1 MMKQLFSILLSGC
14 LLGVS
19 SFAYAQ
25 KTPREIVRALLKT
38 PAGTPIS
45 AELRQSLSQLSPK
58 QLSTVTAQ
66 LQRANAKLAQSNK
79 KTRQFQQDLFSST
92 RAAIFRALPT
102 ATGPRNSYTGT
113 LFEVE
118 NNGKQEIF
126 GVIPMHALK
135 APDQTA
141 GLLSYKFTAVVD
153 VDGAPQRIPAR
164 VVQLSSSKTADV
176 ALVKFEEKDS
186 ALLSPLKLAPN
197 APVTS
202 GTRLY
207 TQGYACNLPA
217 RALVTVTGTTSTGLL
232 TTAIPAAHEGERL
245 GFCGSALVNEAH
257 ELMGIHVGSMYVHDT
272 QESTFFNAFQLE
284 KPHIGD
290 TGYMAPVS
298 FLYQLTQS
306 YLHPGKAVIPVQ
318 VRGQEITRLRVNEYI
333 SRIELLDEHHQTIWQ
348 KDTDIKMSLRPV
360 EQALLL
366 FPQTRWIRLHVGRTH
381 WQKNENGWYVADDK
395 SLYRVVVSGVPE
407 LE

>member
-1 MMKQLFSILLSGC
+1 MKKLLSF
-14 LLGVS
+14 LLCIGLLTIAPS
-19 SFAYAQ
+19 SYAQ
-25 KTPREIVRALLKT
+25 KTPRAIVRALLKT

-45 AELRQSLSQLSPK
+45 PQLRQSLAQLSPK

-66 LQRANAKLAQSNK
+66 LQRANAQLAQSNK
-79 KTRQFQQDLFSST
+79 KTRQFQQNLFSNIRS
-92 RAAIFRALPT
+92 AIFRALPT
-102 ATGPRNSYTGT
+102 ANGPRNSYTGT
-113 LFEVE
+113 LFELE

-126 GVIPMHALK
+126 GVIPMHALRD
-135 APDQTA
+135 PDQTA

-153 VDGAPQRIPAR
+153 VDGTPQRIPAR

-186 ALLSPLKLAPN
+186 TLLSPLKLAPN
-197 APVTS
+197 APVSS

-207 TQGYACNLPA
+207 TEGYACNLPA
-217 RALVTVTGTTSTGLL
+217 RALVTVTGTTSAGLL
-232 TTAIPAAHEGERL
+232 TTSIPAAHEGERL
-245 GFCGSALVNEAH
+245 GFCGSALVNEEQ
-257 ELMGIHVGSMYVHDT
+257 ELMGIHVGSMYIRDE
-272 QESTFFNAFQLE
+272 QESAFFDAFQLE
-284 KPHIGD
+284 KPHNNGD

-306 YLHPGKAVIPVQ
+306 YLHPGKAVIPVTI
-318 VRGQEITRLRVNEYI
+318 RGQEITRLRVNEYI
-333 SRIELLDEHHQTIWQ
+333 SRIELLDEHHQPIWR

-366 FPQTRWIRLHVGRTH
+366 LPQARWIRFHVGRTH
-381 WQKNENGWYVADDK
+381 WQKNEKGWYVADDN

-407 LE
+407 IE